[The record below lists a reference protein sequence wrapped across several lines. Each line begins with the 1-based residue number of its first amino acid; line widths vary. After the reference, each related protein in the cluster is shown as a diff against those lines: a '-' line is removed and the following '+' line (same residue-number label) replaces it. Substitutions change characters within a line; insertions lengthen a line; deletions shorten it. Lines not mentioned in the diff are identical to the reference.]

1 MFGIMARQ
9 RYRAP
14 SDHFNDLS
22 AVVTIAEAMT
32 LYHRGRSTIRY
43 AIDSGRVAA
52 RRVGRD
58 WLISS
63 RSLQTLWGSPKNS
76 R

>member
-1 MFGIMARQ
+1 MAT

-14 SDHFNDLS
+14 PDHFRELS
-22 AVVTIAEAMT
+22 ATMTLAEAMRA
-32 LYHRGRSTIRY
+32 YHVGRSTLRY

-52 RRVGRD
+52 RRAGRD
-58 WLISS
+58 WLISV
-63 RSLQTLWGSPKNS
+63 RSLNAVYASKIS

>member
-1 MFGIMARQ
+1 MA

-14 SDHFNDLS
+14 SDHYRELS
-22 AVVTIAEAMT
+22 ATMTLAEAMRV
-32 LYHRGRSTIRY
+32 YHVGRSTLRY

-52 RRVGRD
+52 RRAGRD
-58 WLISS
+58 WLISV
-63 RSLQTLWGSPKNS
+63 RSLNAVYASKIS